1 MVTAIADTETTAL
14 DTGAATEVDIE
25 DELAEHIEDERTTEG
40 DIMVEEGIWAGIT
53 LITGEAVEE
62 EAGIRRIRGET
73 AIGGTTTKV
82 RGPRRTETTL
92 TKRVIKKDIKKDTT
106 VMVMGMVQTR
116 GLTTAIMDTR
126 SRCTEEATGEDIK
139 GHIRL
144 KTEAATM
151 GGRNTSQNTDM
162 EAIWD
167 GMSILRRLRHQN
179 QRHPSIRAPRGPK
192 HLPTHGLLYSK

>member
-1 MVTAIADTETTAL
+1 M
-14 DTGAATEVDIE
+14 
-25 DELAEHIEDERTTEG
+25 
-40 DIMVEEGIWAGIT
+40 
-53 LITGEAVEE
+53 EE

-73 AIGGTTTKV
+73 VIGGTTTKV

>member
-1 MVTAIADTETTAL
+1 MVTATADTETTAL

-40 DIMVEEGIWAGIT
+40 GIMVEEGTWAGTT

-62 EAGIRRIRGET
+62 EVDIRRTRGEK
-73 AIGGTTTKV
+73 AIWLTTTKV
-82 RGPRRTETTL
+82 RGPRRMETTL
-92 TKRVIKKDIKKDTT
+92 TKMVIKKDIKKDTT
-106 VMVMGMVQTR
+106 VMAMGIVR
-116 GLTTAIMDTR
+116 AWGLTTAVMDTR
-126 SRCTEEATGEDIK
+126 SRCIEEATGEDIK

-144 KTEAATM
+144 KTEVATM
-151 GGRNTSQNTDM
+151 DGRNTSRSTDM

-167 GMSILRRLRHQN
+167 GKSILRRLRLQN
-179 QRHPSIRAPRGPK
+179 QRHPSTRALRGPK